1 MVISFT
7 DILICFHFLFQ
18 EALGVTIN
26 TQWLS
31 YHSFICL
38 LWLYHIVN
46 PGSLHRAHS
55 HPHKFFFTWDPHC
68 VSPYMYLLHLLV
80 YRWYAVVSLYGFRKR
95 LGWLCLFIVFLPW
108 VASLLFSLSYVYVK
122 LLKSLENDAFGAL
135 WIAHH
140 SKRIPLGS
148 RKMILCFV
156 MHNSQKQSC
165 MC

>member
-38 LWLYHIVN
+38 FRLYHIVN
-46 PGSLHRAHS
+46 PGSLDCS
-55 HPHKFFFTWDPHC
+55 F
-68 VSPYMYLLHLLV
+68 SPTQILLHLRSALRLTVYPLHLLV
-80 YRWYAVVSLYGFRKR
+80 YRWYAVLFLYGYRKR

-140 SKRIPLGS
+140 SKPISLGS
-148 RKMILCFV
+148 R
-156 MHNSQKQSC
+156 
-165 MC
+165 